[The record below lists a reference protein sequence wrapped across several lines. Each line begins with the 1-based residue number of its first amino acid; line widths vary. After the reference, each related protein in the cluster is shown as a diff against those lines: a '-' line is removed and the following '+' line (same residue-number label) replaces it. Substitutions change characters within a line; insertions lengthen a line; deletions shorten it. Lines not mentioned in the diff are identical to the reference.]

1 MSLSN
6 ADLVNLVTT
15 GSSEAR
21 VTASSPA
28 ARVRRNFLSERP
40 SNPATIR
47 WESILPTT
55 SFQTV
60 SLPVV
65 QSLCSVQM
73 LIRDFCWSIWMIR
86 LNTYLYTSNNGV
98 KPKTIPILC
107 LLKPFTVI
115 INKYFCPRSK
125 SLEVFSRKPIKWK
138 DLRTNLTCTDCFQ
151 TVSLPVVQ
159 SLCSVSDV
167 DHRL

>member
-6 ADLVNLVTT
+6 VDLVNLVTT

-47 WESILPTT
+47 WESALPTT
-55 SFQTV
+55 CFQTV

-65 QSLCSVQM
+65 QSLCWVQM
-73 LIRDFCWSIWMIR
+73 LIREFCWSIWMIR
-86 LNTYLYTSNNGV
+86 LNTYLYTSNNGA
-98 KPKTIPILC
+98 KPKITPILC
-107 LLKPFTVI
+107 LLKPFTA
-115 INKYFCPRSK
+115 INILS
-125 SLEVFSRKPIKWK
+125 
-138 DLRTNLTCTDCFQ
+138 
-151 TVSLPVVQ
+151 TVKIT
-159 SLCSVSDV
+159 
-167 DHRL
+167 RRF